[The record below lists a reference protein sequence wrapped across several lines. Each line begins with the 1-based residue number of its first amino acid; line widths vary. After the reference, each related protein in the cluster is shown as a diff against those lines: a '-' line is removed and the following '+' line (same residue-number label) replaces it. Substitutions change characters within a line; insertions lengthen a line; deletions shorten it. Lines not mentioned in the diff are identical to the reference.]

1 MSGFHTFE
9 INIYKE
15 IERNEHFFFIL
26 LFSNRKID
34 RIFVKK
40 IPLNPF
46 VTFILKK
53 KKIRNFLS
61 FCQLIGFSDKT
72 SNQHFGTPITLAL
85 HHPTPTCINGL
96 LSLSLSFSLSFQHVK
111 KVVGIRTKS
120 KRQAASGKDLKWE
133 RDTFGGI
140 IQTNHNYYCPHL
152 ILHFCITCKLILEL
166 KDQPNFLLKIVVVVI
181 IDVFVIFTGG
191 PFFFSLTGGAFLAFP
206 SFQRFDSIG
215 PI

>member
-46 VTFILKK
+46 HHIYFFYQLTSNKFVTFILKK

-61 FCQLIGFSDKT
+61 LSQLIGFSDKT
-72 SNQHFGTPITLAL
+72 SNQHFGTLITLAL

-166 KDQPNFLLKIVVVVI
+166 KKRSNQ
-181 IDVFVIFTGG
+181 T
-191 PFFFSLTGGAFLAFP
+191 
-206 SFQRFDSIG
+206 
-215 PI
+215 